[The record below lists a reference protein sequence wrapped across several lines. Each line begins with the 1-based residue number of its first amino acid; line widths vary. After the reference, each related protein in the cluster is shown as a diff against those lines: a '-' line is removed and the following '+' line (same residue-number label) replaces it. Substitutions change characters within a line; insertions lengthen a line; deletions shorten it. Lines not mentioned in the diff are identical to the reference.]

1 MSTVRIAAAA
11 DLHCRLDSQGKFR
24 RALGP
29 AADEADVM
37 ILSGD
42 LCDTGQ
48 VPEAEILAEDLQA
61 IRIPKVAVLGNHDH
75 ESDRAAEITKILT
88 HAGVHVLQG
97 ETWVFDK
104 RVGFAGV
111 KGFAGGFEDAT
122 LQAWGEAAI
131 KMFVHESINQALALE
146 MALAK
151 LDVGGFRTKVALM
164 HYAPVRATVIGEK
177 PEIFPFLGCS
187 RLAEVLDKMGV
198 AVAFHGH
205 AHRGS
210 LRGQTPR
217 GVPVYNVAMPLL
229 RAELADKRYQIVELD
244 APAHGDRAWQ
254 PNTPKPP
261 LPEVPSAT

>member
-29 AADEADVM
+29 AADEADVLV
-37 ILSGD
+37 LSGD

-48 VPEAEILAEDLQA
+48 IAEAEILAEDLHEV
-61 IRIPKVAVLGNHDH
+61 RIPKVAVLGNHDH
-75 ESDRAAEITKILT
+75 ECDKAAEIVKILS

-97 ETWVFDK
+97 ESWVFDK

-122 LQAWGEAAI
+122 LQSWGESAI
-131 KMFVHESINQALALE
+131 KTFVLESVNQALALE
-146 MALAK
+146 MALTK
-151 LDVGGFRTKVALM
+151 LDVSGFKTKVALT

-177 PEIFPFLGCS
+177 PEIFAFLGCS
-187 RLAEVLDKMGV
+187 RLAEVLDKTGV
-198 AVAFHGH
+198 TVAFHGH

-229 RAELADKRYQIVELD
+229 RAELNDRRYQVITID

-254 PNTPKPP
+254 PSTPKPP
-261 LPEVPSAT
+261 VPEVPSPS